1 MTRDKTK
8 RRGSGGKRIA
18 GVLDIGTSKI
28 ACLIAAVEPSG
39 VRVIGAGHQRA
50 EGVKAGVIIDLDRAE
65 QAARAAL
72 AQAEQMARVELS
84 EVAVSVSCGRLKS
97 HNFTARADIA
107 SGLVTE
113 GDVRRLMRAGQAY
126 VEQNGRALVHINEVA
141 LRLDGAPGSRDP
153 RGMAARELS
162 FDLHAVTAD
171 EAPLRNLLMAVQRC
185 YLEPASHVPAPFASA
200 LAVATEDERR
210 LGVTVVDIGAGTT
223 SFAMFADDRFLH
235 AGATPMGGT
244 QITFDIARALHTPLV
259 EAERIK
265 ALYGTVV
272 CAPSDEHDAF
282 TYPTAGE
289 EDGVM
294 YHMTKAE
301 LAEVIRPRVTAI
313 CHHIRQRLDECE
325 MTSYAGRCLVL
336 TGGASQLTGL
346 SDFVAAEL
354 GRPVRVAA
362 PQAIDGLPAAF
373 SSSAYA
379 TVVGLLVAETQG
391 GVGRRIYRNRGGDEA
406 ESYLKRVGSWL
417 REGF

>member
-1 MTRDKTK
+1 MARDRTK
-8 RRGSGGKRIA
+8 RDGGGKRIV

-28 ACLIAAVEPSG
+28 ACLIASVDSAG
-39 VRVIGAGHQRA
+39 ARVIGAGHQRA
-50 EGVKAGVIIDLDRAE
+50 EGVKAGVVIDLDRAE

-72 AQAEQMARVELS
+72 AQAEHMARVELT

-107 SGLVTE
+107 SGLVDE
-113 GDVRRLMRAGQAY
+113 VDIRRLMRAGQAY
-126 VEQNGRALVHINEVA
+126 VEQGGRSLVHINEVA
-141 LRLDGAPGSRDP
+141 LRIDGAPGSQDP
-153 RGMAARELS
+153 RGMAARELA

-185 YLEPASHVPAPFASA
+185 YLEPASHIPAPYASA

-223 SFAMFADDRFLH
+223 GLAMFADDRFLH
-235 AGATPMGGT
+235 AGSAPMGGT
-244 QITFDIARALHTPLV
+244 QITYDIARALHTPLV

-282 TYPTAGE
+282 TYPTAGDD
-289 EDGVM
+289 DGVM

-313 CHHIRQRLDECE
+313 CHHVRQRLEESE
-325 MTSYAGRCLVL
+325 MTAYAGRCLVL
-336 TGGASQLTGL
+336 TGGTSQLTGL
-346 SDFVAAEL
+346 ASFVAAEL
-354 GRPVRVAA
+354 GRPVRVAG
-362 PQAIDGLPAAF
+362 PQAIDGLPPAF
-373 SSSAYA
+373 SSSAFS

-391 GVGRRIYRNRGGDEA
+391 GAGRRIYRNRGDEA